1 MNSSCESEPQR
12 SFTFPGFKV
21 DSMDEE
27 LRVLCI
33 TRQKKSTDFVSQQTQ
48 RPATNQTQSCV
59 FAIISAPSS
68 GPCLQVAE
76 SVTCPRRPP
85 RGSNTESLSN
95 FHKGILPKLSGRCAV
110 RSPRARPPRHA
121 RGKWTGLAESS
132 IKATRPP

>member
-27 LRVLCI
+27 LTFLCI

-59 FAIISAPSS
+59 QRSQTDQHNA
-68 GPCLQVAE
+68 Q
-76 SVTCPRRPP
+76 
-85 RGSNTESLSN
+85 RGLYR
-95 FHKGILPKLSGRCAV
+95 L
-110 RSPRARPPRHA
+110 
-121 RGKWTGLAESS
+121 
-132 IKATRPP
+132 